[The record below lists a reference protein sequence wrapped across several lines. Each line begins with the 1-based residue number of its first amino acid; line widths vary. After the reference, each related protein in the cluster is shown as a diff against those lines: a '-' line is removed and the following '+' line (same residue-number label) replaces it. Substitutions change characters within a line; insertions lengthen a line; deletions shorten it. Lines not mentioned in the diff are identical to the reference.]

1 MKISLKLKILLATS
15 ILVVICTAFNLGYS
29 YKLFTEDKTSYI
41 FESGLKKAE
50 NISDQINFKLN
61 DARIRTNLYA
71 GLASNSSV
79 DLERFINDQD
89 EVIATGMVAKNETGL
104 IVEKSYFNQVKL
116 NQLVNN
122 FSINTQE
129 LESALLLKAKDL
141 NTKVKESDI
150 IINLKNKVRILF
162 HFSQKDDFTFFTITD
177 LSTTVEMFAK
187 DQTYSNKIISL
198 TDKKE
203 KAIYIDW
210 LTSINYDSS
219 KKGVFESQIEGKDL
233 LISYSFANKDLLV
246 ISSIDKEKAF
256 GITKFLILKTSIFAL
271 FLIGGAIIIGIY
283 FSSSITLPIK
293 KLTAIAQ
300 KVAEGD
306 FSIKA
311 EIKTSDEI
319 SILGNTFNF
328 MSEEI
333 QSLLK
338 NKEDLIAELE
348 NYSKNLEQMVEQRT
362 AELKEANDFMAL
374 MVNSLDQG
382 LVVFDEDL
390 NCNSMFTKAC
400 EPMFGISPQDRTIP
414 ELLDVTDESDLNVL
428 TQWAK
433 VLFSEMIPFESA
445 VTLGPKNKITGTHYS
460 DENYKFIG
468 LNYYPMRDADEKII
482 NIVMIATDKTTEVQ
496 ATEIAKEKEAY
507 VSMILKILNNKNQFE
522 SFISEVEEIFHQFS
536 KTYSVS
542 ENTVD
547 FELAMMLFHT
557 LNGGFGIYSITKLQM
572 QARGYETEIST
583 IKESEPNPSE
593 YIPFLQGH
601 VESLKTE
608 FYNFRIEL
616 DRLIGTKFSQNE
628 AISEIPR
635 KKILELKNIIKDAH
649 NPQLLHYYAENFV
662 KVPII
667 NYFKAYD
674 DFCKVTAVKINK
686 EFHGLTFHNPDLK
699 VEVEPFL
706 EFFNVLV
713 HLFRNCLDH
722 GLEDANTRE
731 ESGKSRDGHIEV
743 SFEMIETEGHNNFA
757 LTVKDDGTGI
767 DPDKIRARYLKIY
780 PEANVDH
787 LSDKEIIYKIFDPF
801 FSTRDEVSALSG
813 RGVGMSAIQE
823 VVERLHGKVVVNSV
837 VGQGSSFEFVIPVES

>member
-1 MKISLKLKILLATS
+1 MKMSLKLKILLATS

-50 NISDQINFKLN
+50 NISDQINFKLS
-61 DARIRTNLYA
+61 DARIRTNLYS
-71 GLASNSSV
+71 GLSNNSSV
-79 DLERFINDQD
+79 DLEKLINDQD
-89 EVIATGMVAKNETGL
+89 EIIGTGVISSSENGPL
-104 IVEKSYFNQVKL
+104 FDKSFYNQTKL
-116 NQLVNN
+116 NQLINN
-122 FSINTQE
+122 HSLNSSDLEAAILGKLKE
-129 LESALLLKAKDL
+129 LNLKI
-141 NTKVKESDI
+141 KEHDV
-150 IINLKNKVRILF
+150 IINLKNKVRTLI
-162 HFSQKDDFTFFTITD
+162 HFSLRDDFVFFTITD
-177 LSTTVEMFAK
+177 LSTTIEMFAK
-187 DQTYSNKIISL
+187 DLTYNNKIIFL
-198 TDKKE
+198 NDKKE
-203 KAIYIDW
+203 KALYVDW
-210 LTSINYDSS
+210 LANINYETS
-219 KKGVFESQIEGKDL
+219 KKGVFEIQIEGKDL
-233 LISYSFANKDLLV
+233 LVAYSFANKDLLI
-246 ISSIDKEKAF
+246 ISSIDKNKAF

-283 FSSSITLPIK
+283 FSSSITSPIK
-293 KLTAIAQ
+293 KLTDIAQ
-300 KVAEGD
+300 KVASGD
-306 FSIKA
+306 FSSKA

-333 QSLLK
+333 QGLLK

-362 AELKEANDFMAL
+362 LELKEANDFMAL

-382 LVVFDEDL
+382 LVVFDEEL
-390 NCNSMFTKAC
+390 NCNPMFTKAC
-400 EPMFGISPQDRTIP
+400 EPMFGISPEGRTIP
-414 ELLDVTDESDLNVL
+414 ELLNVTDESELNIL

-445 VTLGPKNKITGTHYS
+445 VTLGPKNKITGTHFN

-468 LNYYPMRDADEKII
+468 LNYYPMRDAEEKII

-496 ATEIAKEKEAY
+496 ATELAKEKEAY

-522 SFISEVEEIFHQFS
+522 SFISEVEEIFHQFT
-536 KTYSVS
+536 KTYSIE
-542 ENTVD
+542 ENKVD

-572 QARGYETEIST
+572 QARGYETEISN
-583 IKESEPNPSE
+583 IKETDPNPIE

-601 VESLKTE
+601 VESLKNE
-608 FYNFRIEL
+608 FYNFRVDL
-616 DRLIGTKFSQNE
+616 DKLIGTKFSQNE
-628 AISEIPR
+628 AITEIPR
-635 KKILELKNIIKDAH
+635 KKILELKSLIKEAH
-649 NPQLLHYYAENFV
+649 NSQLYNYYADNFV
-662 KVPII
+662 KVPVI
-667 NYFKAYD
+667 NYFRAYD

-699 VEVEPFL
+699 IEVEPFL

-722 GLEDANTRE
+722 GLEDPNTRE

-743 SFEMIETEGHNNFA
+743 SFEMIDNNFA
-757 LTVKDDGTGI
+757 LTVRDDGTGI

-780 PEANVDH
+780 PDANVDH

-823 VVERLHGKVVVNSV
+823 VVERLHGKVVVNSE
-837 VGQGSSFEFVIPVES
+837 VGKGSSFEFVIPVEP